1 MLAAAQGL
9 EMKHLLT
16 TYSIRFCAL
25 NSQQYNHKQ
34 ALASAKKA
42 ISYIR
47 SILTFDERLIR
58 VLFQREKEG
67 EYKSDLKYRL
77 LMEILEF
84 EGNLNV
90 KKHKDILKAAH
101 FSVQIW
107 SKAKEKSNSYAY
119 LKNYSIGDFMDI
131 KAREYKS
138 RNEAGT
144 AEEEKEREFEGSIVY
159 KLLLL
164 SISYFSLST
173 EMRLNVSETQYYS
186 QIEKESGFHYKEA

>member
-1 MLAAAQGL
+1 MSSSQKQEMVVAAQGL

-34 ALASAKKA
+34 ALVSAKKA

-47 SILTFDERLIR
+47 SVLTFDERLIQG
-58 VLFQREKEG
+58 LFQREKDS
-67 EYKSDLKYRL
+67 EYKCDLKYRL

-84 EGNLNV
+84 EGNVNV

-107 SKAKEKSNSYAY
+107 NKAKDKEKNSNYSY

-131 KAREYKS
+131 KAR
-138 RNEAGT
+138 
-144 AEEEKEREFEGSIVY
+144 
-159 KLLLL
+159 
-164 SISYFSLST
+164 
-173 EMRLNVSETQYYS
+173 
-186 QIEKESGFHYKEA
+186 